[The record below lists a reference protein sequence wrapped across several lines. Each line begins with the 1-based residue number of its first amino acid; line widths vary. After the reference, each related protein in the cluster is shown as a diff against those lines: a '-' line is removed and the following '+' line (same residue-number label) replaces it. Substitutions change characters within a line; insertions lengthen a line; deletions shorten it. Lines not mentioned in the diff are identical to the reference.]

1 MQNKKLSV
9 IIIKNIRYRGTAVFE
24 KYLNVIEINANEICE
39 VADSIYDN
47 PETNFKEFKAV
58 EILKA
63 SLKKHG
69 FNIEDNL
76 VGIPTAFKATFGEG
90 KPHFGVLAEYDGL
103 AGKSQVGGA
112 PNEQTIEGKNTN
124 HGCGHNLFAGGSLAA
139 VLAVKEYIKETGKGK
154 VTFFGCPAEEGG
166 GGKVFMARDGAFN
179 GVDAIVS
186 HHPESMYMVRTRPA
200 LASITKDYIFTGVAS
215 HAGAAPHKGRS
226 ALDAVELMNIGANYL
241 REHMELTSRVH
252 YAIVDGG
259 GIAPNIVQARAV
271 VRYMVR
277 AVDKESLEKLI
288 KRVDKIAEGAS
299 LMTETS
305 LNSKLLSVYSNLI
318 TIPTLQAVANESMH
332 DVELPIPTKEEIAYG
347 KKLQL
352 SMGLEKSVLDE
363 EYPFSMQVLDPAPP
377 VAHGGSTDTA
387 DVSWVCPT
395 VQMHIGNWVKG
406 TPGHSWQ
413 SASQSKGTY
422 AKRAMLYAGKAV
434 AGTIIRLFENPE
446 LVEQA
451 KIEHFKK
458 TGGTY
463 ECLLPKDLKPLQ

>member
-1 MQNKKLSV
+1 M
-9 IIIKNIRYRGTAVFE
+9 FE
-24 KYLNVIEINANEICE
+24 KYLKVIDDNAIEIFN
-39 VADSIYDN
+39 VSDSIYDN

-58 EILKA
+58 EILKQ
-63 SLKKHG
+63 SLIKHG
-69 FNIEDNL
+69 FKIEENL
-76 VGIPTAFKATFGEG
+76 VGIPTAFKATFGKG

-103 AGKSQVGGA
+103 AGKSQVGGSVR
-112 PNEQTIEGKNTN
+112 EEVIEGKNTN
-124 HGCGHNLFAGGSLAA
+124 HGCGHNLFAGGSLSA
-139 VLAVKEYIKETGKGK
+139 VLAVKAYIEEKGEGKI
-154 VTFFGCPAEEGG
+154 TFFGCPAEEGG

-179 GVDAIVS
+179 GVDTIVS

-226 ALDAVELMNIGANYL
+226 ALDAVELMNIGANFL

-288 KRVDKIAEGAS
+288 KRVDKIAEGAA

-305 LNSKLLSVYSNLI
+305 VCSKILSVYSNLI

-347 KKLQL
+347 KKLQQTMDLDAKVL
-352 SMGLEKSVLDE
+352 SE
-363 EYPFSMQVLDPAPP
+363 EPFSIKVLDPAPP

-434 AGTIIRLFENPE
+434 AGTIIRLFENPK

-458 TGGTY
+458 TGGSY
-463 ECLLPKDLKPLQ
+463 ECLLPKDLKPME